1 VTDDQFATYAHDALA
16 KLKELLP
23 DGYRLSL
30 IVRLPRDQDTE
41 YVCSNESD
49 LDDLLPVISRAS
61 HKEVWWP
68 SEGSEDFNQD
78 FDSYSP
84 EGQ

>member
-1 VTDDQFATYAHDALA
+1 
-16 KLKELLP
+16 
-23 DGYRLSL
+23 
-30 IVRLPRDQDTE
+30 VRLPRDQDTE